1 MWMFLAALTQ
11 PPTEVWPSA
20 TGTGLRGLM
29 AVFIVLCLVC
39 VFVWLL
45 RRGVFRLGGRTKA
58 GGLAVEAAVPLGDR
72 RSLVIVTVE
81 GRRLLLG
88 LTPVQISLVAELQSA
103 DRRFGEVLARELGGQ
118 PGGAE

>member
-11 PPTEVWPSA
+11 PPAEAWPSA
-20 TGTGLRGLM
+20 AGSGLRSM
-29 AVFIVLCLVC
+29 AAIFLVLCLVC
-39 VFVWLL
+39 VLAWLL

-88 LTPVQISLVAELQSA
+88 LTPVQVSLVAELQAA
-103 DRRFGEVLARELGGQ
+103 DRRFGEALSRELGGQ
-118 PGGAE
+118 PGGTQ